1 MRSKSVII
9 KNVKSNLIEYVYIF
23 TLLICSSIFF
33 KKWLNLNIDYKHII
47 PKYYIIPISVLA
59 NFIFIKFA
67 LPSHQNN
74 DINIYSE
81 KTMVKVFLLNFAVLI
96 FIYYVLVL
104 NSVVLFKDSLSI
116 EVTLLAI
123 LFVTS
128 LKKIIKGNFRVNIK
142 FLLISFISILIYK
155 GIQVFFLGFDIINS
169 YDSSW
174 SLLLKVLSLTL
185 YPSLYE
191 EILFRFIAIGA
202 IKSFDLDDI
211 TTNIIQSLLFGLIHI
226 FTYLLG
232 GIGITYAILGCAG
245 QALLGYI
252 LGMVYMRTKSL
263 SYSIFLH
270 TLYNLI

>member
-23 TLLICSSIFF
+23 TLLICSIIFSM
-33 KKWLNLNIDYKHII
+33 KWLNLNIDYKHII
-47 PKYYIIPISVLA
+47 PMYYIFPISLLA

-67 LPSHQNN
+67 LPSYQTNN
-74 DINIYSE
+74 INIFSE

-96 FIYYVLVL
+96 FISYIVVL
-104 NSVVLFKDSLSI
+104 NGIVLFKDSLSI

-123 LFVTS
+123 LLVTS
-128 LKKIIKGNFRVNIK
+128 LKKIIKGNFRVHIK
-142 FLLISFISILIYK
+142 FLLISCISILIYK
-155 GIQVFFLGFDIINS
+155 GIQVFFFGFDIINS
-169 YDSSW
+169 YDSPR
-174 SLLLKVLSLTL
+174 SLLLKVLALTF

-202 IKSFDLDDI
+202 LKSFNLDDI
-211 TTNIIQSLLFGLIHI
+211 TTNIIQSLLFGLTHI

-263 SYSIFLH
+263 SYSIILH
-270 TLYNLI
+270 TFYNLI